1 MLSSPTPHPLGT
13 YPRPRGGGGGGEESR
28 WEVWRP
34 SGSPVGDEGLCMVLW
49 LQGQGCREDKPLLTR
64 WYQFLALRERTFR
77 GCEAEREAMRDRKE
91 EKSGVARVEADLTDR
106 RPFTRGRGSFV
117 REGI

>member
-1 MLSSPTPHPLGT
+1 MAVLLSSPTPWAHP
-13 YPRPRGGGGGGEESR
+13 PRGVGAGEESP
-28 WEVWRP
+28 WEEWRP
-34 SGSPVGDEGLCMVLW
+34 LGSPVGDEGLCMVLW
-49 LQGQGCREDKPLLTR
+49 LQGQCHREDKPLLTR

-77 GCEAEREAMRDRKE
+77 GCEAEREAMCDRKD
-91 EKSGVARVEADLTDR
+91 EKSGVAQVEADLTDG